1 MENSALRYV
10 KKVSDNPEMSHSKLL
25 ARIKPKSTVLEFGP
39 ASGAMTKVL
48 SQELQCKVSI
58 VELDQECFEKTIQY
72 AEDGVCTNIE
82 SDSWIKYFEGKKY
95 DYIIF
100 ADVLEHLF
108 DAERAVGEAKNFL
121 TEDGSILVSVPNIAH
136 NSIIIQLLKNH
147 FIYQSTGLLDYTHVR
162 HFTFNELQQLFDQSG
177 MKAIYIDATYVG
189 VGKNEF
195 DVSYDDVPNDIADL
209 LRHRP
214 LGEVYQYIMEFKD
227 KAYYD
232 CNSLKVMN
240 CLGEKKDFVNIYV
253 DSIPNRINDDFIA
266 KLCMNPNELFVSN
279 DEIARLR
286 LEINEFYINHP
297 QYHDMLVAEKRI
309 DSLESELRKVI
320 QDKEILK
327 KERDDVE
334 KQLFQN
340 IQERERI
347 EKQFLEKEHELEHI
361 KNEKTYKFALKIKG
375 IIVFFLPANSRRRFI
390 VRVIYNAVKN
400 PRLMFHVINPKRI
413 AHFFK
418 YLKLEGMEGV
428 QRRYKEA
435 VDLEKRSSC
444 TNQLLELSKVKEKPR
459 KLKDYD
465 KLALIRQ
472 DAPLVSIII
481 PVYNEF
487 YYTYECVKSIV
498 KQSGNI
504 SYEII
509 IANDKSTDITRDIE
523 KVFENIRLVTTKENV
538 RFLLN
543 CNNAAKFAKGKYI
556 LFLNNDT
563 QVQKNWLAPLV
574 NLMESDASI
583 GMVGSKLVF
592 PDGRLQEAGGIIW
605 KDASAWNYGRGENPE
620 QPEYN
625 YVKEVDYI
633 SGAAIMIK
641 TDLWNE
647 IGGFDEIFAP
657 AYCEDSDL
665 AFEVRKRG
673 YKVMYQPLS
682 VVVHFEGVSNG
693 TDTSVGLK
701 SYQVENQQKLL
712 TKWNEVLSEEH
723 FPNAENVFCARDR
736 SVNKPVVVMVDHY
749 VPQYDKD
756 AGSRTVFQYLS
767 LFVKQGYNV
776 KFIGDNFYRDEPYT
790 TALQQMGIEVL
801 YGSYYSENWKQWI
814 KDNSNNIDFVF
825 LNRPHISVKYI
836 DFIRKETNAKII
848 YYGHDLHFL
857 REYRNYELTKDAEIL
872 ELSEKWKT
880 NEFELMKKADV
891 VYYPSNI
898 EIEEIKKIDSSL
910 NAKAIVAYMFENVS
924 DVDYSYEQRKDLM
937 FIGGFGHTPNIDG
950 VLWFSK
956 EVFPIIKEEI
966 PDIVF
971 HILGSKPTDEI
982 KALENDNIE
991 VRGFVSDEELAD
1003 YYAKCKISVVP
1014 LRYGAGIKGKVVEAL
1029 KFGIPVV
1036 TTSTGAEGIVDADDI
1051 LCVEDEPIKLAKRI
1065 IELYKNED
1073 ELKTMSKKSTNYIRT
1088 YFSEAKAWDV
1098 IKEDFK

>member
-1 MENSALRYV
+1 M
-10 KKVSDNPEMSHSKLL
+10 
-25 ARIKPKSTVLEFGP
+25 
-39 ASGAMTKVL
+39 
-48 SQELQCKVSI
+48 I
-58 VELDQECFEKTIQY
+58 VELEKRVVMSKNVFTGERFVPGIEDEKLSAEHYQRYFSVCEYVKGKKVLDAACGEGYGSDILANYAKTVIGMDIDEGAISRAKEHYGNKGNLHYIVGSIASLNQIDDHSIDVVVSFETIEHVDEFIQNQYLNEINRVLKLDGVLFMSTPNKKVYSDLYHYRNEFHVKEFYYDEYLTFLHRKFSNVKLYNQSFEIMSLLNDVTLSGGKINYYNSVVGKEVEGKYLVAIASNREIDGIDISSVYVSNMEEYDIITNRILTLQKEVEERNQHIKKLDNEIDKYIKNEKYEYLERIQY
-72 AEDGVCTNIE
+72 LDGQY
-82 SDSWIKYFEGKKY
+82 K
-95 DYIIF
+95 
-100 ADVLEHLF
+100 
-108 DAERAVGEAKNFL
+108 
-121 TEDGSILVSVPNIAH
+121 SVV
-136 NSIIIQLLKNH
+136 K
-147 FIYQSTGLLDYTHVR
+147 
-162 HFTFNELQQLFDQSG
+162 
-177 MKAIYIDATYVG
+177 
-189 VGKNEF
+189 
-195 DVSYDDVPNDIADL
+195 
-209 LRHRP
+209 
-214 LGEVYQYIMEFKD
+214 
-227 KAYYD
+227 
-232 CNSLKVMN
+232 
-240 CLGEKKDFVNIYV
+240 
-253 DSIPNRINDDFIA
+253 
-266 KLCMNPNELFVSN
+266 
-279 DEIARLR
+279 
-286 LEINEFYINHP
+286 
-297 QYHDMLVAEKRI
+297 
-309 DSLESELRKVI
+309 
-320 QDKEILK
+320 
-327 KERDDVE
+327 
-334 KQLFQN
+334 
-340 IQERERI
+340 
-347 EKQFLEKEHELEHI
+347 ELEQI
-361 KNEKTYKFALKIKG
+361 KNEKTYKFSLKLRKIFF
-375 IIVFFLPANSRRRFI
+375 FFLPPNSRRRFI
-390 VRVIYNAVKN
+390 VRVTYNAVKN

-428 QRRYKEA
+428 QRRYKDA

-444 TNQLLELSKVKEKPR
+444 TNQLLELSKVKVKSK

-574 NLMESDASI
+574 NLMERDASI

-641 TDLWNE
+641 SDLWNE

-872 ELSEKWKT
+872 KLSEKWKT
-880 NEFELMKKADV
+880 NEFELMRKADV
-891 VYYPSNI
+891 VYYPSNV

-924 DVDYSYEQRKDLM
+924 DVDYLYEQRKDLM
-937 FIGGFGHTPNIDG
+937 FIGGFGHAPNIDG

-956 EVFPIIKEEI
+956 EVFPIIKKEI

-982 KALENDNIE
+982 KALENDNIK

-1073 ELKTMSKKSTNYIRT
+1073 ELKSMSTKSTNYIRT